1 MEVLDHLLHHDRLRG
16 QLLAGGRGLLAG
28 GGVGLDHG
36 GDLIH
41 AGGQLGD
48 GFRLGDGVFCQFIH
62 VLNGCAG
69 TFHGLLHI
77 DIHILGQLAAP
88 LHGAHGGLNELFGLL
103 GGVIG
108 LGSQVAHLVCH
119 HGEALAGI
127 SGTGGL
133 HGGVQGQN
141 VGLEGDILD
150 GLDDLAD
157 VLLALEDLAHGLAH
171 LLHPLVADAD
181 LVGGLIGLFLGGL
194 GGLTVGLGGVVQ
206 VVDGGGKL
214 LYRAGLLRGSLG
226 QSLGT
231 GGDLISTGGHLV
243 GSLQDTAHGVI
254 EVGQQEFDIFLD
266 GSQLAG
272 ILLRHGTGQVAG
284 CQTLGDGNDV
294 LNGAVQNALRG
305 ADSVA
310 DAADFIFG
318 LIGNTYQELNT
329 GSANIQKLSSDLAAE
344 IEKYNTTI
352 RTLQAEINHYNTL
365 IGVGAGL
372 VGSGLF
378 IGVVGSALCF
388 AFPVVGGIGLALG
401 IGMVIGGGV
410 TWGVMQSKINKANQD
425 IQNLRNQIAA
435 DRQTVV
441 ALNTLGS
448 AADVVLNSAQNAI
461 SNMTNFAASWATLG
475 RSLQATYTALEQGG
489 QEAYS
494 ALLALDLDE
503 AEGNW
508 NDVKEYVKKLSD
520 VDPKVEAHSAG
531 EQVA

>member
-1 MEVLDHLLHHDRLRG
+1 MIIQRNTG
-16 QLLAGGRGLLAG
+16 
-28 GGVGLDHG
+28 
-36 GDLIH
+36 
-41 AGGQLGD
+41 
-48 GFRLGDGVFCQFIH
+48 
-62 VLNGCAG
+62 
-69 TFHGLLHI
+69 
-77 DIHILGQLAAP
+77 IL
-88 LHGAHGGLNELFGLL
+88 
-103 GGVIG
+103 
-108 LGSQVAHLVCH
+108 S
-119 HGEALAGI
+119 
-127 SGTGGL
+127 
-133 HGGVQGQN
+133 
-141 VGLEGDILD
+141 D
-150 GLDDLAD
+150 
-157 VLLALEDLAHGLAH
+157 
-171 LLHPLVADAD
+171 ADAVTAKEILKRMMD
-181 LVGGLIGLFLGGL
+181 KTQKIQIEVESYAK
-194 GGLTVGLGGVVQ
+194 
-206 VVDGGGKL
+206 VDEKGECSGKL
-214 LYRAGLLRGSLG
+214 I
-226 QSLGT
+226 T
-231 GGDLISTGGHLV
+231 W
-243 GSLQDTAHGVI
+243 
-254 EVGQQEFDIFLD
+254 
-266 GSQLAG
+266 
-272 ILLRHGTGQVAG
+272 
-284 CQTLGDGNDV
+284 
-294 LNGAVQNALRG
+294 QNNMR
-305 ADSVA
+305 
-310 DAADFIFG
+310 
-318 LIGNTYQELNT
+318 NTYQELNT

-410 TWGVMQSKINKANQD
+410 TWGIMQSKINKANQD

-448 AADVVLNSAQNAI
+448 AADVVLSSAQNAI

-531 EQVA
+531 EQAA

>member
-1 MEVLDHLLHHDRLRG
+1 MPGTKPTWFDDLNKNFHTL
-16 QLLAGGRGLLAG
+16 QSLA
-28 GGVGLDHG
+28 
-36 GDLIH
+36 
-41 AGGQLGD
+41 
-48 GFRLGDGVFCQFIH
+48 
-62 VLNGCAG
+62 
-69 TFHGLLHI
+69 T
-77 DIHILGQLAAP
+77 
-88 LHGAHGGLNELFGLL
+88 
-103 GGVIG
+103 
-108 LGSQVAHLVCH
+108 
-119 HGEALAGI
+119 
-127 SGTGGL
+127 TW
-133 HGGVQGQN
+133 
-141 VGLEGDILD
+141 
-150 GLDDLAD
+150 LDDYSVPILTTIPTS
-157 VLLALEDLAHGLAH
+157 VNTFV
-171 LLHPLVADAD
+171 PIFDAS
-181 LVGGLIGLFLGGL
+181 
-194 GGLTVGLGGVVQ
+194 
-206 VVDGGGKL
+206 
-214 LYRAGLLRGSLG
+214 A
-226 QSLGT
+226 
-231 GGDLISTGGHLV
+231 
-243 GSLQDTAHGVI
+243 
-254 EVGQQEFDIFLD
+254 
-266 GSQLAG
+266 
-272 ILLRHGTGQVAG
+272 
-284 CQTLGDGNDV
+284 
-294 LNGAVQNALRG
+294 NALRAIIQRNTG
-305 ADSVA
+305 ILSDA
-310 DAADFIFG
+310 DAVTAKEVLKRMMDKTQKIQTEVESYAKVDEKG
-318 LIGNTYQELNT
+318 ECSGKLITWKNNMRNTYQELNT

-352 RTLQAEINHYNTL
+352 RTLQAEINNYNTL

>member
-1 MEVLDHLLHHDRLRG
+1 MSKLFLMPVPARPMLRS
-16 QLLAGGRGLLAG
+16 
-28 GGVGLDHG
+28 
-36 GDLIH
+36 
-41 AGGQLGD
+41 
-48 GFRLGDGVFCQFIH
+48 
-62 VLNGCAG
+62 
-69 TFHGLLHI
+69 
-77 DIHILGQLAAP
+77 
-88 LHGAHGGLNELFGLL
+88 GA
-103 GGVIG
+103 
-108 LGSQVAHLVCH
+108 
-119 HGEALAGI
+119 ALADTAGKHLQL
-127 SGTGGL
+127 SDS
-133 HGGVQGQN
+133 QN
-141 VGLEGDILD
+141 EQL
-150 GLDDLAD
+150 
-157 VLLALEDLAHGLAH
+157 
-171 LLHPLVADAD
+171 
-181 LVGGLIGLFLGGL
+181 
-194 GGLTVGLGGVVQ
+194 Q
-206 VVDGGGKL
+206 
-214 LYRAGLLRGSLG
+214 LG
-226 QSLGT
+226 QSFASLRQITESCTAIVNTQFSMPGT
-231 GGDLISTGGHLV
+231 KPTWFDDLNKNFHTLQ
-243 GSLQDTAHGVI
+243 SLATTWLDDYSVPILTTIPTSVNTFVPI
-254 EVGQQEFDIFLD
+254 FDA
-266 GSQLAG
+266 SA
-272 ILLRHGTGQVAG
+272 
-284 CQTLGDGNDV
+284 
-294 LNGAVQNALRG
+294 NALRAIIQRNTG
-305 ADSVA
+305 ILSDA
-310 DAADFIFG
+310 DAVTAKEILKRMMDKTQKIQTEVESYAKVNEKG
-318 LIGNTYQELNT
+318 ECSGKLITWQNNMRNTYQELNT

-425 IQNLRNQIAA
+425 IQNLRNQIAT
-435 DRQTVV
+435 DRQTIV

-461 SNMTNFAASWATLG
+461 SNMTNFVASWATLG
-475 RSLQATYTALEQGG
+475 RSLQATYIALEQGG